1 MATSLITTHKAT
13 HELLD
18 YFTELCDAGHITG
31 LGPTNLSIGD
41 MRDFVENEEL
51 FKLSITFALCNEK
64 LNKTAERKLVL
75 DITFQILD
83 EHDFISGDMRDFY
96 HAKFQ
101 T

>member
-1 MATSLITTHKAT
+1 MASFTINSISYK
-13 HELLD
+13 LLD

-41 MRDFVENEEL
+41 MRDFMNGEL
-51 FKLSITFALCNEK
+51 FKSNYICKAMSSSDEYLKNTS
-64 LNKTAERKLVL
+64 ERKLVL
-75 DITFQILD
+75 DMTFQILD

-96 HAKFQ
+96 HTKFQ